1 MTTTTN
7 ATNTATNA
15 TNATNNPPSMDTIL
29 NLPLADGARFQLDD
43 ADIAR
48 LRQRIYLINKDN
60 AAGYRWRTT
69 KLAKKTKSKN
79 KKVQANLIHTL
90 IVWRV
95 K

>member
-1 MTTTTN
+1 
-7 ATNTATNA
+7 
-15 TNATNNPPSMDTIL
+15 MDVIL

-48 LRQRIYLINKDN
+48 LRARIYLINHNN
-60 AAGYRWRTT
+60 ATGWRWRTT
-69 KLAKKTKSKN
+69 KVATKTKSKN

>member
-1 MTTTTN
+1 MTKTQ
-7 ATNTATNA
+7 
-15 TNATNNPPSMDTIL
+15 TNNPPSMDTIL

-43 ADIAR
+43 ADITR
-48 LRQRIYLINKDN
+48 LRARIYLINHNN
-60 AAGYRWRTT
+60 ATGWRWRTT
-69 KLAKKTKSKN
+69 KIATKTKSKN

>member
-1 MTTTTN
+1 MI
-7 ATNTATNA
+7 ATN
-15 TNATNNPPSMDTIL
+15 TNNPPSMADIL
-29 NLPLADGARFQLDD
+29 NLPLAEGASYQLDD

-48 LRQRIYLINKDN
+48 LRARIYLINHNN
-60 AAGYRWRTT
+60 AAGWRWRTT
-69 KLAKKTKSKN
+69 KVAAKTKSKN

>member
-7 ATNTATNA
+7 ATNT
-15 TNATNNPPSMDTIL
+15 TNNPPSMDTIL

-48 LRQRIYLINKDN
+48 LRARIYNLNTNN
-60 AAGYRWRTT
+60 ATGWRWRTT

>member
-1 MTTTTN
+1 
-7 ATNTATNA
+7 
-15 TNATNNPPSMDTIL
+15 MDTIL

-43 ADIAR
+43 ADITR
-48 LRQRIYLINKDN
+48 LRARIYLINSNN
-60 AAGYRWRTT
+60 ATGWRWRTT
-69 KLAKKTKSKN
+69 KIATKTKSNN